1 MRLKYFSALVLAAS
15 FASVTAHADTF
26 VWATWTTDTPGASAA
41 AGGTA
46 SATMPGFTITYT
58 GQLSGLNAGPSWNP
72 PHSTWIGGVVSNGP
86 PVDATSVHMEGG
98 PNPGTETITFSGPV
112 ANPVL
117 AIWSL
122 GEPGLQTSFD
132 FNSSEPFT
140 IAGGGPNAEYGGSGL
155 VLNLAGTGVTGNEG
169 NGLIELL
176 GVYTS
181 ITFTTPDY
189 ENYYNFTIG
198 EDQTVT
204 STLATPQPSP
214 SPQPSRSSEWA
225 SQRFPPPEDLSHA
238 AAPNFCRLTPL
249 GESREERRFN
259 LLKTRHR
266 VFTHVTGGS
275 SHLRGS
281 ESPDTLELPTRS
293 FISTIRPRRDGRW
306 QMHLHTEYAIPP
318 K

>member
-26 VWATWTTDTPGASAA
+26 VWATWNTATAGASAA
-41 AGGTA
+41 GGGIA
-46 SATMPGFTITYT
+46 NATMPGFTITYT

-72 PHSTWIGGVVSNGP
+72 PSTWIGGVVSNGP

-98 PNPGTETITFSGPV
+98 PNSGTETITFSGPV

-122 GEPGLQTSFD
+122 GEPNQETSFD

-155 VLNLAGTGVTGNEG
+155 VLNSEGTGVTGNEG

-204 STLATPQPSP
+204 SQLPPTPSAVPEPATLSL
-214 SPQPSRSSEWA
+214 
-225 SQRFPPPEDLSHA
+225 FGLGLA
-238 AAPNFCRLTPL
+238 AIPAA
-249 GESREERRFN
+249 RRFIS
-259 LLKTRHR
+259 RR
-266 VFTHVTGGS
+266 
-275 SHLRGS
+275 
-281 ESPDTLELPTRS
+281 RS
-293 FISTIRPRRDGRW
+293 
-306 QMHLHTEYAIPP
+306 
-318 K
+318 